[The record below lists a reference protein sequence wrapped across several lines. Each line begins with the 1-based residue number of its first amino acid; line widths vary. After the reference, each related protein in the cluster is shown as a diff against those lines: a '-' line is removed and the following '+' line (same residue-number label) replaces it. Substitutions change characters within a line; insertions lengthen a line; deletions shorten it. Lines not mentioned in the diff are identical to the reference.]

1 MCLRR
6 IEVLAFK
13 NVEEVY
19 LAIVKKLKIRPN
31 HLTLL
36 GLCLALATPLAAY
49 ANNAIIVAV
58 LIVLSSLADALDGYT
73 ARVLKATSKWGAF
86 LDSTADR
93 VADSMFVLSFM
104 LLGLSPT
111 ICYLLL
117 TFSLLVSYTRARG
130 EALGT
135 TFKGVGIIERQ
146 ERAVLFILIA
156 FLIAYDKQVAEIG
169 AIVTLAFTVITVIQ
183 RVLHAKKRLTE
194 VE

>member
-1 MCLRR
+1 M
-6 IEVLAFK
+6 LAFK